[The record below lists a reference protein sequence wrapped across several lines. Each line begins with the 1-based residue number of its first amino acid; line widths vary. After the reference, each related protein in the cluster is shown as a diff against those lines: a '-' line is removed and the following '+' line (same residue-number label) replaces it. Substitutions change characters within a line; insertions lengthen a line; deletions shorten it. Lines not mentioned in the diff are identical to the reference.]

1 MSRLCSSHVENGR
14 WDATITA
21 GLSADVVVNVTATD
35 GARGITGQTTTAV
48 TVEEAIA
55 DPPAIFADGIR
66 QAASFASQ
74 PLAPGSFV
82 TIFGSELSS
91 PASNLGEGAVAVPLP
106 ETLADASVFVA
117 GFTPAPMVF
126 ALGSQLN
133 IILPFE
139 QDPNAGPI
147 DVLILRGATPSAPFE
162 LQIAAAEPGIFTIGS
177 AGVGEAVVQDAAFQ
191 LVSRQIP
198 GARPAVSPG
207 DVVIIY
213 ATGLGAVTPEV
224 ASGTASP
231 SNPLATVAG
240 EVRVEIGGVNAA
252 IWSEP

>member
-1 MSRLCSSHVENGR
+1 
-14 WDATITA
+14 
-21 GLSADVVVNVTATD
+21 
-35 GARGITGQTTTAV
+35 
-48 TVEEAIA
+48 
-55 DPPAIFADGIR
+55 
-66 QAASFASQ
+66 
-74 PLAPGSFV
+74 
-82 TIFGSELSS
+82 
-91 PASNLGEGAVAVPLP
+91 
-106 ETLADASVFVA
+106 
-117 GFTPAPMVF
+117 MVF

-252 IWSEP
+252 IGFAGLTPNFVSLYQLNVVIPPGLAPGDAEVVIFVGGRPSPSGVTLAIE